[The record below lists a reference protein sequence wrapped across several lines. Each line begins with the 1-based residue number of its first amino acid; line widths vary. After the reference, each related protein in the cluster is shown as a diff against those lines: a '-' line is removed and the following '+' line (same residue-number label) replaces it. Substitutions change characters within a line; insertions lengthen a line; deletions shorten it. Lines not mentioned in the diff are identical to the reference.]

1 MLYRNSISTI
11 AAAISLSMTIGAAQ
25 ALDESKYPDFS
36 SQWIRIGGVQ
46 WDPSRPKSLGQQAPL
61 TPEYQAIFE
70 ASLAAQDAGG
80 HGNDLRFTC
89 RTSGMPRI
97 MTAVYPIEIVIQP
110 TTTYILSEYV
120 MPRRIYTD
128 GRTRPEI
135 VEPAF
140 AGYSVGKW
148 IDENGD
154 GRFDVLE
161 VETTHL
167 KGPRDYDVDGLP
179 LHNDNQSVIKE
190 RIFLDKANPNVLRDE
205 ITTIDHAL
213 TRPWT
218 VTKNYRRTASKE
230 PIWWRE
236 SICAENNPH
245 IRIGKEIYYVGADG
259 DLMPAK
265 KNQAP
270 PDLKY
275 FKQSQK

>member
-46 WDPSRPKSLGQQAPL
+46 WDPSKPKSLGQQAPL

-110 TTTYILSEYV
+110 RITYILSEYV

-135 VEPAF
+135 VEPSF
-140 AGYSVGKW
+140 AGYSTGKW
-148 IDENGD
+148 IDEDGD
-154 GRFDVLE
+154 GRYDVLE

-179 LHNDNQSVIKE
+179 LHNDSQSVIKE
-190 RIFLDKANPNVLRDE
+190 RIYLDKANPNILRDE

-218 VTKNYRRTASKE
+218 VTKSYKR
-230 PIWWRE
+230 
-236 SICAENNPH
+236 ENNPIWNEYDCNEANNH
-245 IRIGKEIYYVGADG
+245 VAIGKENYFLSADG
-259 DLMPAK
+259 YLMPGK
-265 KNQAP
+265 KGQAP
-270 PDLKY
+270 PDLRY
-275 FKQSQK
+275 FNQARK